1 MAVKGA
7 GRRVQVGDDDRSEL
21 ERIVRA
27 VSSEVRMVERARI
40 VLGAA
45 EGRTA
50 QEIAGE
56 VGCSL
61 PTVVKWRGRYARHGI
76 EGLRDAPRSGRPLT
90 HGPETRALLIAKACT
105 RPEPTEEGVRRE
117 RWTYRELGEEVGMSE
132 SQAHVILSR
141 AEIKPHRTA
150 YWIMSDFSKPE
161 FEERLGEICGLYLD
175 PPENVLVVSI
185 DEKTGIQA
193 KAPTKP
199 DQPPAPKRPARRE
212 HEYTRNGTQCLFAC
226 LNVQEGDVLAM
237 PSKTRNRFDLIRFL
251 NHLDAEIPLVE
262 GQRIVAISD
271 NLSTRGTEE
280 VQDWLEAHPRWSFQF
295 TPTHASW
302 LNQIEIFF
310 SILWRR
316 LLKHGI
322 FTSEQDLA
330 EQMLAFV
337 ETYNQTATP
346 FKWTYAG
353 KVLEA

>member
-27 VSSEVRMVERARI
+27 VSSEVRLVERARI

-105 RPEPTEEGVRRE
+105 RPEPSEEGARRE
-117 RWTYRELGEEVGMSE
+117 RWTYQELGEEVGMSE

>member
-1 MAVKGA
+1 
-7 GRRVQVGDDDRSEL
+7 VGDDDRSEL

-27 VSSEVRMVERARI
+27 VSSEVRLVERARI

-105 RPEPTEEGVRRE
+105 RPEPSEEGARRE
-117 RWTYRELGEEVGMSE
+117 RWTYQELGEEVGMSE

-251 NHLDAEIPLVE
+251 NHLDAEIPLVV